1 MDMQNFDA
9 CAGVAATR
17 ANTKI
22 TMVRMGC
29 SVSHQY
35 GRRRNPPRHGITLYE
50 SRFEEVQ
57 NMAAFKGQCDDH
69 RLWSVGVAQCAGRK
83 GITPEW

>member
-1 MDMQNFDA
+1 MVMQDFDA
-9 CAGVAATR
+9 DAGVAATR

-57 NMAAFKGQCDDH
+57 NMADFKGQCDHYCLGFVD
-69 RLWSVGVAQCAGRK
+69 VGGAK
-83 GITPEW
+83 GITPKW